1 MTPGYC
7 SPISVAL
14 PGTDVYYRGMQ
25 LAVIAHD
32 IRSVHNVGS
41 IFRTADAAG
50 VTKIFLCGI
59 TPAPLDRF
67 KEVRA
72 DFAKVAL
79 GAENYIP
86 WEYARTT
93 GEVIKRLK
101 KDGYEIF
108 ALEQSKRSVPYYEEA
123 ARLARVDWRGTD
135 VRVAIILGNEVQGLP
150 PAILRAVDRILEIP
164 MMGKKESLNV
174 AVAFGIVAFGLRFGD
189 TTSDS
194 AARAGGQ

>member
-1 MTPGYC
+1 MK
-7 SPISVAL
+7 
-14 PGTDVYYRGMQ
+14 

-86 WEYARTT
+86 WESVPTTT
-93 GEVIKRLK
+93 GVIKRLK
-101 KDGYEIF
+101 KEGYEIF
-108 ALEQSKRSVPYYEEA
+108 ALEQSKNSVPYYQEAGRLALA
-123 ARLARVDWRGTD
+123 ARKNVDTCVD
-135 VRVAIILGNEVQGLP
+135 ARVAIIVGNEVKGLP
-150 PAILRAVDRILEIP
+150 PSILRAADRILEIP

-174 AVAFGIVAFGLRFGD
+174 AVAFGIVVFGLRFGATD
-189 TTSDS
+189 ATI
-194 AARAGGQ
+194 